1 MWFIDP
7 NQQGHSR
14 FPKMF
19 HITLVSTIIISILN
33 VKVHLINRYVVI
45 SQGCLEE
52 LEDNLEPVGIAVGVL
67 AIIFAIIEV
76 LLILMALGLC
86 CRVYMAKR
94 QSVV

>member
-1 MWFIDP
+1 
-7 NQQGHSR
+7 
-14 FPKMF
+14 MF

-76 LLILMALGLC
+76 RSCLLGCKPGPKYQLHFWATTCALKFA
-86 CRVYMAKR
+86 RV
-94 QSVV
+94 